1 MKIIH
6 KMLHH
11 LEEEVEG
18 AKEYAEK
25 YIENKAKNNIPRATK
40 FKEMAMDELKHAS
53 TLHEFDMADVE
64 EIKKVYE
71 MSDEDSTAWEHGQ
84 KHLIEQMALVKHML
98 EMQNGKCMLKKVDQ
112 FLTNFFG
119 YFSAL
124 FSLFETV

>member
-25 YIENKAKNNIPRATK
+25 YIENKATNNMSRAAK

-53 TLHEFDMADVE
+53 NLREFDMEDVG
-64 EIKKVYE
+64 EIKKVYA
-71 MSDEDSTAWEHGQ
+71 MSDEENTAWEHGQ
-84 KHLIEQMALVKHML
+84 KHLSEQMALVKHML
-98 EMQNGKCMLKKVDQ
+98 EM
-112 FLTNFFG
+112 
-119 YFSAL
+119 
-124 FSLFETV
+124 